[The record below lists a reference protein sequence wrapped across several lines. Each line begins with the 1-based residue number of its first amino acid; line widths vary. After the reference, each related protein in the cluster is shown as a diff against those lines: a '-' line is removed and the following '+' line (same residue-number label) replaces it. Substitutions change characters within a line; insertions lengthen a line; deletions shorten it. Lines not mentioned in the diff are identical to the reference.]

1 MMPLGSCTMKLN
13 AAAELMPVSWP
24 EFANIHPFA
33 PRRLKHL
40 GYQRIIFDLK
50 EWLCDI
56 TGFADINIT
65 TKCWFSG

>member
-1 MMPLGSCTMKLN
+1 MKLN

-33 PRRLKHL
+33 PKIETY

-56 TGFADINIT
+56 LVLLI
-65 TKCWFSG
+65 